1 MKNPLSAEIVRTG
14 NRRTIPGDVRRRKA
28 ASAQVYG
35 EDGAQGKCEGQAAM
49 KEEGS
54 GQDKGRNDAQT
65 SGNDMIRACGG
76 DTRASSESDRL
87 RTLLHH
93 NGKTLV
99 ERDAIPGFT
108 IMPPLVQSRGRRAQC
123 RDGCRQMPPLVQ
135 SRGESTARRPAAGNL
150 HVWCHA
156 SSALWPCENV
166 FHVRTKRI
174 RFSASVSAWPASQRT
189 DAAASSLK

>member
-108 IMPPLVQSRGRRAQC
+108 IMPPLVQSRG
-123 RDGCRQMPPLVQ
+123 
-135 SRGESTARRPAAGNL
+135 ESTARRPAAGNL
-150 HVWCHA
+150 HVRCHA

>member
-76 DTRASSESDRL
+76 DTRTSSESDRL

-108 IMPPLVQSRGRRAQC
+108 IMPPPRAKPRGIHC
-123 RDGCRQMPPLVQ
+123 P
-135 SRGESTARRPAAGNL
+135 
-150 HVWCHA
+150 A
-156 SSALWPCENV
+156 SSRRESSCSVSRLQCPLALRERLPRPNQTDSL
-166 FHVRTKRI
+166 F
-174 RFSASVSAWPASQRT
+174 RFSECLACLST
-189 DAAASSLK
+189 DRCRRFIA

>member
-108 IMPPLVQSRGRRAQC
+108 IMPPSCKAEGNPLPGVQ
-123 RDGCRQMPPLVQ
+123 PPGIFMFGVTPPVPSGLART
-135 SRGESTARRPAAGNL
+135 SSTSEPNGFAFPL
-150 HVWCHA
+150 
-156 SSALWPCENV
+156 
-166 FHVRTKRI
+166 
-174 RFSASVSAWPASQRT
+174 Q
-189 DAAASSLK
+189 